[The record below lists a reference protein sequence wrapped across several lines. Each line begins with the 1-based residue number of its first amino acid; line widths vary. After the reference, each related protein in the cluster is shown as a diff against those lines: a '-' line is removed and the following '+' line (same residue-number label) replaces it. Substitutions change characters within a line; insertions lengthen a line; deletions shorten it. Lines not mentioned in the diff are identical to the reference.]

1 MKQELN
7 LVLSPEEAVNTDAI
21 KKIVSRQIGINP
33 SEITFVKILKRSID
47 ARSRNIKINLKVE
60 IYCNE
65 ELPIPAS
72 YKIDY
77 PDVSNKKP
85 VLIIGAGPAGL
96 FAALQLIENGFKP
109 IIIERGKDVKSRRR
123 DLAAINKAHI
133 VNPHSNYCFGEGGAG
148 TYSDGKLYTR
158 STKRGDIN
166 KVLETFVGHG
176 ADDNIL
182 IEAHPHIGTNKLP
195 KIIEAMRKTIIDNGG
210 EVHFSTH
217 LTDLIIKDNAIKGIV
232 CNRITYAGN
241 DFDRVSN
248 AVQDKEN
255 ITGIDGLQPHWPPFK
270 QILTNDTASTI
281 ELMADAVIL
290 ATGHSARDIFELLY
304 SKNIL
309 IEGKT
314 FAMGV
319 RVEHPQALIDSMQYH
334 CTLHEVERKR
344 DFLPAAPYSMV
355 HQALGRGV
363 YSFCMCPG
371 GIIAP
376 CATAPGEVV
385 TNGWSPSKRNNPY
398 ANSGIVVTTE
408 PADLI
413 KYQQFGPLA
422 GLRYQQDLEKM
433 AWQAGENAV
442 FQNSLGQTAPA
453 QRLQDFLNNKLS
465 PTLPDASYQPGIKS
479 APLHS
484 LLPEAIAKR
493 LQIGFAEFGKKM
505 RGYLTNEAVIVGVES
520 RTSSPIRIPR
530 DTETLQHPQIKG
542 LYPCGE
548 GAGYAGGIVS
558 AAIDGQKCADAIG
571 LARS

>member
-7 LVLSPEEAVNTDAI
+7 LVLSPEEAADNEAI
-21 KKIVSRQIGINP
+21 KRIAAHQTGIKP
-33 SEITFVKILKRSID
+33 SEITFVKILKRSVD
-47 ARSRNIKINLKVE
+47 ARSRNIKINLKIN

-65 ELPIPAS
+65 EIPAPVS
-72 YKIDY
+72 YKIEY
-77 PDVSNKKP
+77 PDVTNKKP

-96 FAALQLIENGFKP
+96 FAALQLIEKGLKP

-123 DLAAINKAHI
+123 DLAAINKEHI

-166 KVLETFVGHG
+166 KILETFVAHG
-176 ADDNIL
+176 ADENIL

-195 KIIEAMRKTIIDNGG
+195 KIIEAMRQTIIDNGG
-210 EVHFSTH
+210 EVHFNTH
-217 LTDLIIKDNAIKGIV
+217 LTDLIIKN
-232 CNRITYAGN
+232 
-241 DFDRVSN
+241 N
-248 AVQDKEN
+248 AVKGVICNQLSIANTTE
-255 ITGIDGLQPHWPPFK
+255 GHGFEPHCPP
-270 QILTNDTASTI
+270 STTTTEFI
-281 ELMADAVIL
+281 SDAVIL
-290 ATGHSARDIFELLY
+290 ATGHSARDIFELLH

-319 RVEHPQALIDSMQYH
+319 RVEHPQALIDSLQYH
-334 CTLHEVERKR
+334 CTLNEVEFKR
-344 DFLPAAPYSMV
+344 EFLPAAPYSMV

-408 PADLI
+408 SVDL
-413 KYQQFGPLA
+413 KEYQQYGPLA
-422 GLRYQQDLEKM
+422 GLRYQQALEKM
-433 AWQAGENAV
+433 AWNAGG
-442 FQNSLGQTAPA
+442 QTQTAPG
-453 QRLQDFLNNKLS
+453 QRLMDFVNNKLS
-465 PTLPDASYQPGIKS
+465 PTLPDVSYQPGIRS
-479 APLHS
+479 SPLHS
-484 LLPEAIAKR
+484 LLPEAIGKR
-493 LQIGFAEFGKKM
+493 LQIGFQEFGKKM
-505 RGYLTNEAVIVGVES
+505 RGYLSNDAVIVGVES
-520 RTSSPIRIPR
+520 RTSSPVRIPR
-530 DTETLQHPQIKG
+530 DTITLQHPQIKG

-558 AAIDGQKCADAIG
+558 AAIDGQKCAEAI
-571 LARS
+571 SKSPTKYE